1 MVAPGTW
8 VWRDGARLTP
18 AILRDLNALNDEFRR
33 VWGVQLLAS
42 SGIRTDDEQERI
54 FRERY
59 VPASQVNGRRVYD
72 FRWWNGVQWAR
83 ISAAGTV
90 AVPGTSNH
98 QLGGGRKGAVDVRDT
113 GSDAG
118 VLTAGSPRA
127 RWLVANAPRFGFSTD
142 EGYSVGE
149 PWHLRYLGDPWADAP
164 APASTPGQGTPY
176 KEDDMPLNDND
187 ILRIQNAVWGHR
199 GGADAP
205 MIINRRSGQPE
216 YPADTLGWMQERI
229 GKETL
234 APQVKSILDA
244 IGGLVASIFKL
255 PIRRQGLPDGH
266 PLAGKDTNFEQTVAW
281 LDRNLGLAQTP
292 AAAIEPDV
300 LRAALTDALS
310 GTTLDPDEI
319 ARNVADEQDR
329 RNRERLEQKP

>member
-1 MVAPGTW
+1 MVAAGTW

-33 VWGVQLLAS
+33 VWGVDLLAS

-54 FRERY
+54 FRDRY

-98 QLGGGRKGAVDVRDT
+98 QLGGGRLGAVDVRDT

-142 EGYSVGE
+142 EGYSVRE
-149 PWHLRYLGDPWADAP
+149 PWHLRYLRDPWADAS
-164 APASTPGQGTPY
+164 APASTGNATPARPTQPAPQTPEELGEEMFIAIMPNGEFLIVPMAEGKYRAVVLPANGQNNETRRELLKFDFRDARPN
-176 KEDDMPLNDND
+176 DDVAAGARLMLA
-187 ILRIQNAVWGHR
+187 QVVVWG
-199 GGADAP
+199 
-205 MIINRRSGQPE
+205 
-216 YPADTLGWMQERI
+216 
-229 GKETL
+229 
-234 APQVKSILDA
+234 
-244 IGGLVASIFKL
+244 
-255 PIRRQGLPDGH
+255 
-266 PLAGKDTNFEQTVAW
+266 
-281 LDRNLGLAQTP
+281 
-292 AAAIEPDV
+292 
-300 LRAALTDALS
+300 
-310 GTTLDPDEI
+310 
-319 ARNVADEQDR
+319 
-329 RNRERLEQKP
+329 